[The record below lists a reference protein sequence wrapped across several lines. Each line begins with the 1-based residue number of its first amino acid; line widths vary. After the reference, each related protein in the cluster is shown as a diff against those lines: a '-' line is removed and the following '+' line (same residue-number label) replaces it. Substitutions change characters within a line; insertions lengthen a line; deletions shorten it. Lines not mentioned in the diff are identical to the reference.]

1 MRGPFGRGPFA
12 EGPDRGFPWSA
23 TLGAVDRY
31 PIDAWVVW
39 PMLVAVAVT
48 SVAGYMWVRR
58 AAAPVGRGAAAA
70 TRDEIGLLRA
80 LPDRPVIAALAW
92 LRAVDAVEAT
102 EHGTIVVRRPPPAG
116 ATPIDEAV
124 HRAIADRG
132 QWDGI
137 DRDPPVVSAVDAAT
151 RSVVAAGWLA
161 NNDDPRVRPR
171 ALLTVAAVVVEIGI
185 FMIAGGTPLAATAVC
200 LVLPLVVLL
209 PILFTRDELSPAGRR
224 TVNRAFRAV
233 RRLPRHD
240 PERLALEVALHGL
253 PALRSAYPRLVTD
266 GRVYERRPP
275 GESE

>member
-1 MRGPFGRGPFA
+1 M
-12 EGPDRGFPWSA
+12 
-23 TLGAVDRY
+23 DRY

-58 AAAPVGRGAAAA
+58 AAAPAGVGPAAA

-171 ALLTVAAVVVEIGI
+171 ALLTVAAVVVEIAI